1 MKVYQLTI
9 NFAGKPMNLSVGIE
23 GVTRITI
30 AEDKA
35 IVMFEDGGEMIWLM
49 PYIVGYSFRMPEMNQ
64 GRNKKK

>member
-1 MKVYQLTI
+1 MKVNQMTL
-9 NFAGKPMNLSVGIE
+9 NLAGKPINLSVGVE

-49 PYIVGYSFRMPEMNQ
+49 PYIVGYSLRMPELKRDR
-64 GRNKKK
+64 GKKK

>member
-1 MKVYQLTI
+1 M
-9 NFAGKPMNLSVGIE
+9 NFSVGIE

-49 PYIVGYSFRMPEMNQ
+49 PYIVGYSSQNAGNESGQ
-64 GRNKKK
+64 KKEKIEF

>member
-1 MKVYQLTI
+1 MKVNYMTI
-9 NFAGKPMNLSVGIE
+9 NFAGKPLNLSVGVE

-35 IVMFEDGGEMIWLM
+35 IVMYEDGGEMIWLM
-49 PYIVGYSFRMPEMNQ
+49 PYIVGYSIRMPEMKQ